1 MEKQDPAEVA
11 PNIYKVPLEN
21 DRVRVLDIHMQL
33 GDKSPQHSHPA
44 HVVYVTG
51 SKVKY
56 NYPDREFEELKLEA
70 GQAMWSDEV
79 THEP

>member
-1 MEKQDPAEVA
+1 MEKQDPVEVA

-44 HVVYVTG
+44 HVLYMVTG
-51 SKVKY
+51 GKVK
-56 NYPDREFEELKLEA
+56 
-70 GQAMWSDEV
+70 
-79 THEP
+79 